1 MNQVISALL
10 FIWAGLLLGVS
21 FIATPAKFL
30 APSLPLAQ
38 ALDVGRWTFHV
49 LGLIEWGLLAVVG
62 MLILVAWMRLGQ
74 GGRQGAGLVLLLL
87 AGVAATL
94 VLETFWL
101 RPALDARALQ
111 IIAGHSAAPSAQH
124 TLYIAFEI
132 VKLLLILAAAV
143 AGARRRPTIRDA
155 S

>member
-21 FIATPAKFL
+21 FVATPAKFL

-49 LGLIEWGLLAVVG
+49 LGLIEWGFLAVVG
-62 MLILVAWMRLGQ
+62 MLILLAWLHLGQ
-74 GGRQGAGLVLLLL
+74 RAGLVLALIVGIAAIL
-87 AGVAATL
+87 A
-94 VLETFWL
+94 LETLWL

-111 IIAGHSAAPSAQH
+111 IIAGQSAAPNSQH

-143 AGARRRPTIRDA
+143 VGTRRLPTSA
-155 S
+155 

>member
-10 FIWAGLLLGVS
+10 FICAGLLLGVS

-49 LGLIEWGLLAVVG
+49 LGLIEWGFLAVVG

-74 GGRQGAGLVLLLL
+74 GAGLVPLLL

-111 IIAGHSAAPSAQH
+111 IIAGQSAAPSAKH
-124 TLYIAFEI
+124 TLYIAIEI
-132 VKLLLILAAAV
+132 VKLLLILGAAV
-143 AGARRRPTIRDA
+143 VGARRLPAIA
-155 S
+155 

>member
-30 APSLPLAQ
+30 APSLPMAQ

-49 LGLIEWGLLAVVG
+49 LGLIEWGFVAVVG
-62 MLILVAWMRLGQ
+62 LLILVAWMRLGQ
-74 GGRQGAGLVLLLL
+74 GSGLVLVLL
-87 AGVAATL
+87 AGIVAILA
-94 VLETFWL
+94 LETFWL

-111 IIAGHSAAPSAQH
+111 IMAGQSAAPNLLH
-124 TLYIAFEI
+124 TLYIVFEI

-143 AGARRRPTIRDA
+143 VGARRHPAIA
-155 S
+155 

>member
-49 LGLIEWGLLAVVG
+49 LGLIEWGFVAVVG
-62 MLILVAWMRLGQ
+62 LLILLAWIRLGQ
-74 GGRQGAGLVLLLL
+74 SAGLVLPLL
-87 AGVAATL
+87 AGVAIILA
-94 VLETFWL
+94 LETFWL

-111 IIAGHSAAPSAQH
+111 IIAGQSAAPSSKH
-124 TLYIAFEI
+124 TLYIAFE
-132 VKLLLILAAAV
+132 VAKLLLILAAAV
-143 AGARRRPTIRDA
+143 VGARRLPAIA
-155 S
+155 